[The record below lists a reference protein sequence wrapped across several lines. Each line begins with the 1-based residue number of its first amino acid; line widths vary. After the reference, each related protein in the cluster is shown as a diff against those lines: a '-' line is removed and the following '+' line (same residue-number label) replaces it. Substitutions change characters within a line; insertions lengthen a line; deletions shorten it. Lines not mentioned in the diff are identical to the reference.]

1 MHHTAELPYVLDNLD
16 QRPWP
21 WSELDHELARTMAD
35 AWARFVGTGDPN
47 GGALPAWPVFTGP
60 EVMFFGDTV
69 EAGVFDRLEAMKLL
83 ARTARPL

>member
-1 MHHTAELPYVLDNLD
+1 M
-16 QRPWP
+16 
-21 WSELDHELARTMAD
+21 
-35 AWARFVGTGDPN
+35 ARFVGTGDPN

-83 ARTARPL
+83 ARTTRPL